1 MRSGNGTQATV
12 SIGNKYMSANFTVCY
27 DNPFCQI
34 NLSFIWVNKFF
45 PNNSGF
51 SDPK

>member
-27 DNPFCQI
+27 D
-34 NLSFIWVNKFF
+34 
-45 PNNSGF
+45 
-51 SDPK
+51 SDHFEMSIY